1 MPFKDKEEERR
12 YKREWARRNGQTLKK
27 NQTSAKKRKQMVIDA
42 KSYACVICNKEYPHQ
57 CMDLYHIDPD
67 KKISGITELMRVSSY
82 QKLKEEI
89 DKCAPLCANC
99 HRLLQAGLAK
109 LPEDLV
115 VIG

>member
-12 YKREWARRNGQTLKK
+12 YKREWARKNGQTLAK
-27 NQTSAKKRKQMVIDA
+27 NQTGKKKKKQMVIDA
-42 KSYACVICNKEYPHQ
+42 KSYACVICNKEYPHE
-57 CMDLYHIDPD
+57 CMDLHHIDPES
-67 KKISGITELMRVSSY
+67 KISGIAELMRIASY
-82 QKLKEEI
+82 KTLKEEI

-99 HRLLQAGLAK
+99 HRLLHAGLAE